1 MLWNN
6 LFIVR
11 LFFLEIGEYGY
22 NRKFKNFSKYKLYL
36 YIKWYKIVVKYV
48 IEIKLIIVFF

>member
-6 LFIVR
+6 LFIVK
-11 LFFLEIGEYGY
+11 LFFLEIEEYGY

-48 IEIKLIIVFF
+48 IEIKLKIVFF

>member
-6 LFIVR
+6 F
-11 LFFLEIGEYGY
+11 LFFLEIDEYGY
-22 NRKFKNFSKYKLYL
+22 NRKFKILVSS
-36 YIKWYKIVVKYV
+36 YIFILNDIKYV